1 MVRGNIYGRR
11 IKEQSLGQ
19 TAFLFRNAREPLQF
33 LRVYNR
39 KVETSLGAV
48 IEEDGVDDFA
58 SNGREAEED
67 VQEAEDRFD
76 IRDLLLD
83 EAD

>member
-1 MVRGNIYGRR
+1 MVRGNIYRRR

-19 TAFLFRNAREPLQF
+19 TAFLFRNAGEPLQF

-39 KVETSLGAV
+39 KVETSLGRV
-48 IEEDGVDDFA
+48 VEEDGVDDFP
-58 SNGREAEED
+58 SGGSEAEGD
-67 VQEAEDRFD
+67 VRDSEDRLD

-83 EAD
+83 ETD